1 MSKRQVHVMCT
12 PLVTGAPS
20 AKEIASAIFSGTT
33 PCASNVYEVRPQLP
47 DYQAHFETRWMW
59 GASARVS
66 YLRTNTIPRISQ
78 GGEECMS
85 RVFAIRQISM
95 AKMEGGETRKVI
107 RKEKILLSRNSRPCF
122 ELEVPAFLSPP
133 PSINKAVAL
142 AYHSC
147 RAAVLLRGPSWPF
160 SLLAQLRRRE
170 EQGRRQVSAFS
181 SQRTAEGL
189 RTHETTF

>member
-1 MSKRQVHVMCT
+1 MLFDPPHSASKSAKLGTGTMSKRQVHVMCT

-95 AKMEGGETRKVI
+95 AKMEGGENQKSNA
-107 RKEKILLSRNSRPCF
+107 KGENSSFAQF
-122 ELEVPAFLSPP
+122 EA
-133 PSINKAVAL
+133 
-142 AYHSC
+142 
-147 RAAVLLRGPSWPF
+147 LLRTRSASFPLAS
-160 SLLAQLRRRE
+160 SLNQ
-170 EQGRRQVSAFS
+170 
-181 SQRTAEGL
+181 
-189 RTHETTF
+189 